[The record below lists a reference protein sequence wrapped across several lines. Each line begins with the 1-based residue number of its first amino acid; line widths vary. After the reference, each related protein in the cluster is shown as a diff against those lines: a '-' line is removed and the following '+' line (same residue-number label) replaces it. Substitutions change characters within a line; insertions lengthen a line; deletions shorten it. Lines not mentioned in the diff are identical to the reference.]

1 MVVPPHSGNATI
13 QGNARSRAAESKFRY
28 AIPCSTYSSGCKTRP
43 IAGAGYAV
51 ITASNGMDAL
61 SVAGFRRA
69 RFDLMVTDMLT
80 PEMEGGSLRTG
91 WLQFA
96 LA

>member
-1 MVVPPHSGNATI
+1 M
-13 QGNARSRAAESKFRY
+13 
-28 AIPCSTYSSGCKTRP
+28 
-43 IAGAGYAV
+43 